1 MKRANPVAVCLTESV
16 MKLIGNLRILLG
28 SLDLSLN
35 SLGSF
40 SFAAKEKAKIFD

>member
-16 MKLIGNLRILLG
+16 MKLRILLG